1 MKLYFMI
8 GVAESF
14 VGGEKMSTIVFGL
27 AVWLTLNAAF
37 VALRLYVSSS
47 GMSHSDNLRPR
58 YPRLVRTTNQA
69 AV

>member
-1 MKLYFMI
+1 M
-8 GVAESF
+8 S
-14 VGGEKMSTIVFGL
+14 STIVVGL